1 MSGPSWTGDTESPQ
15 SSVLGPQEGRRLR
28 GNALRLGL
36 TMQNSFPI
44 PPPDAVKISLIMK
57 SNWMSQPL
65 SETDPQIAAAL
76 DDEARRQHE
85 GLELIAS
92 ENFVSEAV
100 LEAMGSVFTNKYA
113 EGYPGKRYY
122 GGCEYADV
130 VENLARD
137 RARELFGAEYANVQP
152 HAGSQANM
160 AAYAAVLQPG
170 DTILGLN
177 LAHGGHLTHGHH
189 LNFSGKTYRI
199 VPYGVTKETET
210 IDYDDLEKLAEKERP
225 KLIIGGGSAYPR
237 IIDFARMR
245 QIADKVG
252 ALYLV
257 DMAHFAGL
265 VAGGVHP
272 SPVPHA
278 HIVTST
284 THKTLRGPRA
294 GMILSKQEFAAGID
308 KVVFP
313 GMQGGPLVHIIAAK
327 AVCFREAL
335 QPDFR
340 DYARQVVA
348 NAKVL
353 AETLAAEG
361 FRIISG
367 GTDTHL
373 MLVDVFSKGM
383 LGSEAEKALGE
394 AGITVNKNAI
404 PFDVNPPMK
413 PSGIRIGT
421 PALTTRGMKE
431 SEMRQVGHWI
441 SEALHNRTDAATLA
455 RIRKKVLELAEAFPL
470 YPERRAKAQAEVRA

>member
-1 MSGPSWTGDTESPQ
+1 MK
-15 SSVLGPQEGRRLR
+15 
-28 GNALRLGL
+28 
-36 TMQNSFPI
+36 NS
-44 PPPDAVKISLIMK
+44 AGSTKMYR
-57 SNWMSQPL
+57 PL
-65 SETDPQIAAAL
+65 SEADPQIAAAI
-76 DDEARRQHE
+76 DNETRRQHE

-100 LEAMGSVFTNKYA
+100 LEAAGSVFTNKYA

-122 GGCEYADV
+122 GGCEFADV

-137 RARELFGAEYANVQP
+137 RAKQLFGAEHANVQP

-160 AAYAAVLQPG
+160 EAYAAVLQPG

-189 LNFSGKTYRI
+189 LNFSGKTYKI
-199 VPYGVTKETET
+199 VPYGVTRETET
-210 IDYDDLEKLAEKERP
+210 IDYDTLERLAEQERP

-252 ALYLV
+252 ALFLV

-265 VAGGVHP
+265 VAGGAHP

-294 GMILSKQEFAAGID
+294 GMILSKAEFAAAID

-313 GMQGGPLVHIIAAK
+313 GMQGGPLMHIIAAK
-327 AVCFREAL
+327 AICFQEAM
-335 QPDFR
+335 QPEFR
-340 DYARQVVA
+340 DYAKQVVA

-353 AETLAAEG
+353 AETLATEG

-367 GTDTHL
+367 GTDTHV

-431 SEMRQVGHWI
+431 GEMQQVGRWI
-441 SEALHNRTDAATLA
+441 AEALLQRSDATVLA
-455 RIRKKVLELAEAFPL
+455 RVRKQVLGLCEMFPL
-470 YPERRAKAQAEVRA
+470 YAERRARAQAEIRA

>member
-1 MSGPSWTGDTESPQ
+1 MKNSPASNKMYRPLYES
-15 SSVLGPQEGRRLR
+15 
-28 GNALRLGL
+28 
-36 TMQNSFPI
+36 
-44 PPPDAVKISLIMK
+44 
-57 SNWMSQPL
+57 
-65 SETDPQIAAAL
+65 DPQIAAAV
-76 DDEARRQHE
+76 DNETRRQHE

-100 LEAMGSVFTNKYA
+100 LEAAGSVFTNKYA

-122 GGCEYADV
+122 GGCEFADV

-137 RARELFGAEYANVQP
+137 RAKQLFGAEHANVQP

-160 AAYAAVLQPG
+160 EAYAAVLQPG

-189 LNFSGKTYRI
+189 LNFSGKTYKI

-210 IDYDDLEKLAEKERP
+210 IDYDALEKLAEEHRP

-265 VAGGVHP
+265 VAGGAHP

-294 GMILSKQEFAAGID
+294 GMILSKAEFAAAID

-327 AVCFREAL
+327 AICFLEAM
-335 QPDFR
+335 QPEFR

-353 AETLAAEG
+353 AETLASEG

-367 GTDTHL
+367 GTDTHV

-383 LGSEAEKALGE
+383 LGSDAEKALGE

-404 PFDVNPPMK
+404 PFDVNPPLK
-413 PSGIRIGT
+413 PSGIRIGS

-431 SEMRQVGHWI
+431 AEMRQVGRWI
-441 SEALHNRTDAATLA
+441 ADALLHRADAAVLL
-455 RIRKKVLELAEAFPL
+455 RIGKEVLGLCEAFPL
-470 YPERRAKAQAEVRA
+470 YAERRARAQAEARA

>member
-1 MSGPSWTGDTESPQ
+1 MENDPMS
-15 SSVLGPQEGRRLR
+15 R
-28 GNALRLGL
+28 
-36 TMQNSFPI
+36 
-44 PPPDAVKISLIMK
+44 
-57 SNWMSQPL
+57 PL
-65 SETDPQIAAAL
+65 YEVDPQIANAI
-76 DDEARRQHE
+76 DNETRRQHE

-122 GGCEYADV
+122 GGCEFTDV
-130 VENLARD
+130 VEELART
-137 RARELFGAEYANVQP
+137 RAQQLFAAEHANVQP

-160 AAYAAVLQPG
+160 AAYAAVLQAG

-199 VPYGVTKETET
+199 VPYGVTKESET
-210 IDYDDLEKLAEKERP
+210 IDYDDLEKLAERERP

-278 HIVTST
+278 QVVTST

-294 GMILSKQEFAAGID
+294 GMILCKREYAAVID
-308 KVVFP
+308 KTVFP
-313 GMQGGPLVHIIAAK
+313 GMQGGPLVHMIAAK
-327 AVCFREAL
+327 AVCFHEAM
-335 QPDFR
+335 QPSFR
-340 DYARQVVA
+340 DYARQIVS
-348 NAKVL
+348 NARVL
-353 AETLAAEG
+353 SETLAAEG
-361 FRIISG
+361 FRVISG

-383 LGSEAEKALGE
+383 LGSDAEKALGE
-394 AGITVNKNAI
+394 AAITVNKNAI
-404 PFDVNPPMK
+404 PFDTNPPMK

-431 SEMRQVGHWI
+431 TEMRQVGRWI
-441 SEALHNRTDAATLA
+441 SEVLHNRADSAVLA
-455 RIRKKVLELAEAFPL
+455 RVRNQVLELAEAFPL
-470 YPERRAKAQAEVRA
+470 YTERRTRAQAEARV

>member
-1 MSGPSWTGDTESPQ
+1 MKNSSGSTKMY
-15 SSVLGPQEGRRLR
+15 R
-28 GNALRLGL
+28 
-36 TMQNSFPI
+36 
-44 PPPDAVKISLIMK
+44 
-57 SNWMSQPL
+57 PL
-65 SETDPQIAAAL
+65 SEADPQIAAAI
-76 DDEARRQHE
+76 DNETRRQHE

-100 LEAMGSVFTNKYA
+100 LEAAGSVFTNKYA
-113 EGYPGKRYY
+113 EGYPGRRYY
-122 GGCEYADV
+122 GGCEFADV

-137 RARELFGAEYANVQP
+137 RAKQLFGAEHANVQP

-160 AAYAAVLQPG
+160 EAYAAVLQPG

-189 LNFSGKTYRI
+189 LNFSGKTYKI

-210 IDYDDLEKLAEKERP
+210 IDYHALEKLAEQERP

-252 ALYLV
+252 ALFLV

-265 VAGGVHP
+265 VAGGAHP

-294 GMILSKQEFAAGID
+294 GMILSKAEFAAAID

-313 GMQGGPLVHIIAAK
+313 GMQGGPLMHIIAAK
-327 AVCFREAL
+327 AICFQEAM
-335 QPDFR
+335 QPEFR
-340 DYARQVVA
+340 DYAKQVVA

-353 AETLAAEG
+353 AETLATEG

-367 GTDTHL
+367 GTDTHV

-404 PFDVNPPMK
+404 PFDVNPPLK

-431 SEMRQVGHWI
+431 GEMRQVGRWI
-441 SEALHNRTDAATLA
+441 AEALLQRTDAAVLV
-455 RIRKKVLELAEAFPL
+455 RIRKEVLGLCEAFPL
-470 YPERRAKAQAEVRA
+470 YAERRARAQAEVRT